1 MSKVELGNHDVV
13 KRNYDY
19 LLLAKQNGV
28 FQNGWDS
35 QNIASCDDWVIAW
48 WIDELGEKK
57 QNEEKF
63 KNEILPTFKRWF
75 SNGIKSNGV
84 GRYYDI
90 LKRAEMYGLKVDRGL
105 FDCITRLICLS
116 LIKTD
121 KDLSNESML
130 NGINSYSDIMR
141 HFENRDMLE
150 SLVRWKKTGTPLI
163 GETGEFYNVFK
174 KLEET
179 GEVINFETFIFFYT
193 LKNKFDPRQ
202 SFETL
207 WQDKKELEEKYGIKI
222 ISGDEFERLQ
232 GWNYGFNYNAIDD
245 IQKRIE
251 QAKKYLP
258 KGAGLENF
266 SRKANRYAGRE
277 IKVNYLQLSETGEEI
292 NKNIKGELVS
302 CNDNTITILFTN
314 QNSQQEN
321 ISLSDMD
328 NTFIKKVDLIGIGTV
343 YENRTI
349 RERVKIKRNELRIKK
364 IKSEDLVTKYIE
376 KFGSI
381 KGLAYLK
388 NRASLFIETIN
399 PNIYPINNLFAL
411 CYETIG
417 GRDEIDLRRTLC
429 AYNKIR
435 SGELEILKDKNNGY
449 PIEDFLSEFTQET
462 VVRYCYYILN
472 CVNKEDLPPLPTSGP
487 ERNDTNS
494 EFYASSEMGMNN
506 NIVISN
512 ATNVIPFSN
521 GRSK

>member
-1 MSKVELGNHDVV
+1 MSKMKLGNHDVI
-13 KRNYDY
+13 KKNYDY
-19 LLLAKQNGV
+19 LLLAKQNGF
-28 FQNGWDS
+28 FQDGWDPED
-35 QNIASCDDWVIAW
+35 IASCEDWVVAW

-63 KNEILPTFKRWF
+63 KNEILPTFKKWF

-84 GRYYDI
+84 GRYYDF
-90 LKRAEMYGLKVDRGL
+90 LKSAEIYGLKVDKGF
-105 FDCITRLICLS
+105 FDCITWLDSR
-116 LIKTD
+116 KTD

-130 NGINSYSDIMR
+130 NGIKSYSDIMR

-150 SLVRWKKTGTPLI
+150 SLVRWRKTGTPLI
-163 GETGEFYNVFK
+163 GETGEFYDAFK
-174 KLEET
+174 KLEES

-202 SFETL
+202 SLEVL

-258 KGAGLENF
+258 KGTGLETF
-266 SRKANRYAGRE
+266 SQRVNRYVGKE
-277 IKVNYLQLSETGEEI
+277 IKVNYSQLSENGEET
-292 NKNIKGELVS
+292 NKTIKGKLVS
-302 CNDNTITILFTN
+302 CNGNTLTISSIN
-314 QNSQQEN
+314 QDGQTETT
-321 ISLSDMD
+321 SLSDAD
-328 NTFIKKVDLIGIGTV
+328 NTFIKKADITGFGTI

-349 RERVKIKRNELRIKK
+349 RERVNIKRNELRIKR
-364 IKSEDLVTKYIE
+364 IMSEDLVTKYIE

-388 NRASLFIETIN
+388 NKASSFIDTITLGS
-399 PNIYPINNLFAL
+399 YPINNLFAL
-411 CYETIG
+411 CYESIG
-417 GRDEIDLRRTLC
+417 GRDEIDLRRTLY

-435 SGELEILKDKNNGY
+435 SGELEFLKNGNNGY
-449 PIEDFLSEFTQET
+449 PIEDFLSEFTQEK
-462 VVRYCYYILN
+462 VVQYCYYVATCI
-472 CVNKEDLPPLPTSGP
+472 NKDDLPTLPTSGS

-494 EFYASSEMGMNN
+494 ELLDSSTEMNMNDN
-506 NIVISN
+506 LIIGND
-512 ATNVIPFSN
+512 TNVISFNN
-521 GRSK
+521 GRSR